1 MQRSSELENL
11 AIIRVLGVG
20 GGGSNAVDR
29 MIDAGLRGVDFIAL
43 NTDVLWISQNSIR
56 YATLNDMRWIDTR

>member
-1 MQRSSELENL
+1 MQRTSEMENL
-11 AIIRVLGVG
+11 AVLRVLGVG

-43 NTDVLWISQNSIR
+43 NTDAQALKIPGAKVR
-56 YATLNDMRWIDTR
+56 DDVA